1 VQPVFVI
8 TLAPFFAW
16 LWLALGKKEPSSP
29 SKFSLGLLFGGLAF
43 LVMVPASQGTNV
55 SLWWL
60 VGCYFLQTIGELC
73 LSPVGLSA
81 MTKLAPA
88 RAAGFVM
95 GIWFLGTSIG
105 NWLAGRAGSLFDSM
119 PLPQLFGT
127 VAGSALV
134 AAVILALLTK
144 PTVKLMSGVK

>member
-1 VQPVFVI
+1 VI
-8 TLAPFFAW
+8 SLAPVFAW
-16 LWLALGKKEPSSP
+16 LWLALRKHEPPSP
-29 SKFSLGLLFGGLAF
+29 AKFTLGLFFGGLAF
-43 LVMVPASQGTNV
+43 LVMVPAAYGTNV
-55 SLWWL
+55 SMWWL
-60 VGCYFLQTIGELC
+60 VGCYFLQTLGELC

-88 RAAGFVM
+88 RAAGLVM

-134 AAVILALLTK
+134 AAVILALLIK